1 MGCRVWAFWEHELRG
16 KELEKTR
23 KQITRRIGEL
33 VKEKRRETPRR
44 AG

>member
-1 MGCRVWAFWEHELRG
+1 MGCKVWAFWEHELRG

-23 KQITRRIGEL
+23 KKIIRRIAKL
-33 VKEKRRETPRR
+33 VKEKHREASK